1 MLYIMDT
8 DGCYVAADDEEI
20 ILEANRVYDKCFKRG
35 AKIESPE
42 NAEEAIKLKLVQYP
56 YEVFACLFLD
66 NRHCILGFEEIFR
79 GTIDSAAVHPREIV
93 REALNY
99 NAAAVI
105 FAQPPVRRPGAKQG
119 GYCNH
124 QEVENRPGCIRYQ
137 CAGPFCGWQTHR
149 IPPGAQFN
157 LV

>member
-1 MLYIMDT
+1 MLYVLDP
-8 DGCYVAADDEEI
+8 DGCYVAADDDEI

-42 NAEEAIKLKLVQYP
+42 NAEEAIKLKLVHYP

-105 FAQPPVRRPGAKQG
+105 FAH
-119 GYCNH
+119 NH
-124 QEVENRPGCIRYQ
+124 PSGDPEPSKADIAITKRLKTALDVFDIRVLDHFVV
-137 CAGPFCGWQTHR
+137 GER
-149 IPPGAQFN
+149 IVSLLARN
-157 LV
+157 LI